1 MSTVTR
7 VPVGRL
13 AALAAVVVAVVAI
26 AQAARAPHWHELMPG
41 VEFATLRGE
50 PYCKSGS
57 SVIALLRLDPVR
69 VRLRALHYLREPE
82 RQPLAISEWMRRTGA
97 LAVFNAGQYYPDLS
111 YMGLFVSGG
120 EVVSRRMHP
129 GFRAALVA
137 EPVGRDTLH
146 ARRAR
151 VLDLARDPLDA
162 DRPGWREVAQ
172 SFMLFDRD
180 GSPRVRQ
187 SDQVAGRTVVG
198 EDAEGRIVVVTSE
211 GGYTLWDF
219 ARLLRGAR
227 LGLVNAMS
235 MDGGREAQLVVD
247 AGGMH
252 YSSYG
257 RQTNPSPT
265 PVPLP
270 AVVAVV
276 PR

>member
-1 MSTVTR
+1 MSRATR

-13 AALAAVVVAVVAI
+13 AALAAVVVAGLAI
-26 AQAARAPHWHELMPG
+26 ARAARAPHWRELMPG

-50 PYCKSGS
+50 PYCRSGS
-57 SVIALLRLDPVR
+57 SAIALLRLDPAR
-69 VRLRALHYLREPE
+69 VRLRALHFLREPDHE
-82 RQPLAISEWMRRTGA
+82 PLTIAEWMHRTGA
-97 LAVFNAGQYYPDLS
+97 VAVFNAGQYYPDFT

-120 EVVSRRMHP
+120 EIVSKRLHP

-137 EPVGRDTLH
+137 EPDGRDSLRG
-146 ARRAR
+146 RRAR

-180 GSPRVRQ
+180 GAPRVRQ
-187 SDQVAGRTVVG
+187 SDQIAGRTAVG

-219 ARLLRGAR
+219 ARLLRGAH
-227 LGLVNAMS
+227 LGLANAMS
-235 MDGGREAQLVVD
+235 MDGGREAQMVVD
-247 AGGMH
+247 AGGLQ
-252 YSSYG
+252 YASYG
-257 RQTNPSPT
+257 RDPRGSPA
-265 PVPLP
+265 PAPLP
-270 AVVAVV
+270 AVVAVM